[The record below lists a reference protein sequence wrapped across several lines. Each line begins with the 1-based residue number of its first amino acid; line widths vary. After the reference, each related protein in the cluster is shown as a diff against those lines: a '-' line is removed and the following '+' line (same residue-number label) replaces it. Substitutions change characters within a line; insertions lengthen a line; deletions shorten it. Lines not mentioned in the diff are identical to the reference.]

1 MSSSDFTVQLSFS
14 KLVELANTVKSLAV
28 LPKVNYGA
36 NTGCLF
42 KCAFSVKEA
51 SVAYISDCKN
61 ISSMK
66 RPPTNKLMS
75 QLNKGRYQKY
85 TEGVSSKF
93 CDHESFPLLTK
104 NTYNPHF

>member
-1 MSSSDFTVQLSFS
+1 MSSSDFTVQLSLA
-14 KLVELANTVKSLAV
+14 KLAELANTVKSLAV

-61 ISSMK
+61 ITSMK

-75 QLNKGRYQKY
+75 QFDKGRGQKY
-85 TEGVSSKF
+85 TDGVSSKF
-93 CDHESFPLLTK
+93 ATMSLFHC
-104 NTYNPHF
+104 